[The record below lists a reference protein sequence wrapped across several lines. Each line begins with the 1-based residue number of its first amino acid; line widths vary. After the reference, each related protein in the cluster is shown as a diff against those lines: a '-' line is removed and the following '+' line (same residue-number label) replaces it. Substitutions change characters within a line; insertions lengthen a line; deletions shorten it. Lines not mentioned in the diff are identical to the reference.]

1 MPVTIPS
8 TVFTFLKDLKE
19 NNHRDWM
26 QEHKKEYQNNEK
38 ELKSF
43 YAEVE
48 KGLNQK
54 DQILI
59 IFPLKK
65 IASITTKNQYLS

>member
-38 ELKSF
+38 G
-43 YAEVE
+43 YP
-48 KGLNQK
+48 G
-54 DQILI
+54 
-59 IFPLKK
+59 
-65 IASITTKNQYLS
+65 